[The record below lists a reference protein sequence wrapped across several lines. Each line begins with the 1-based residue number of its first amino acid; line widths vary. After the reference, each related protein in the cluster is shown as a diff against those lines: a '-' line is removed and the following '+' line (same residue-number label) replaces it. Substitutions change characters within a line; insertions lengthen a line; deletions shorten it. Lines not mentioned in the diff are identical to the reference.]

1 MIDQLSQLEESN
13 NKNWRELH
21 SITREKSEEENKP

>member
-1 MIDQLSQLEESN
+1 MNYHNQKKAII